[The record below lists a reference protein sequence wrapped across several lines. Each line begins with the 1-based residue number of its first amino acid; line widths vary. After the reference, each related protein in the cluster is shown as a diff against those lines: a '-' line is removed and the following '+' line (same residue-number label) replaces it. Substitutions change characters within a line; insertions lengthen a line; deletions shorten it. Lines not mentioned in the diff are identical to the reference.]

1 MIRFSKGILVF
12 LFSTAFLIGC
22 SSATYSTIS
31 YSKYEQIRSVR
42 ANAISSEE
50 LSLITTR
57 FLKSNDLYKR
67 YQEAPRVVIYDLD
80 NRLVAL
86 KTRELAYY
94 LSELCYHVGSELDL
108 EDPMFA
114 RMFASSLVYS
124 YTYLFDK
131 KAIPAADPF
140 SMEFRFALET
150 YNRSLAQLVRFAKR
164 NRKLANLT
172 DLNLPLIRGALSMT
186 RAEVETAWT
195 PKNFL
200 EVEVAYDY
208 KNAGFS
214 NQISKF
220 GIGTPL
226 ILIRKHPEK
235 EPEERRKYE
244 FVAGVGQAYPGTALL
259 TLEESYLENRNL
271 TLKAVIHLYDPVHRD
286 RVQFSGLDL
295 PMESDTTTPLAYML
309 SGAEKR
315 DGFFAKFDG
324 EVALERKG
332 LYLVYPY
339 RKGKIPVVFV
349 HGLASSPFI
358 WFPMINELLADPKIK
373 DNYQF
378 WVYWYPT
385 GNPITISAADFRDT
399 LRDLRKTYDPKGEDS
414 SFDKMMIVGHSM
426 GGLLSKLM
434 VTRSKKEDWMK
445 VANVS
450 SEKFES
456 LNSESKL
463 EVKRVFEFKPL
474 PFVKRVVFIATPH
487 RGSNLAEGF
496 LASIARILFVLPK
509 GALHNIGKAYKFLT
523 SDSEEESILPET
535 YGVDGLSPNS
545 LFMKVTGE
553 LKPEVPFHSIIGN
566 SKFRDLE
573 WINDSVV
580 SYDSSH
586 IDGAESELLIDSD
599 HSVQDHMPTILE
611 IKRILWEHSGIKNFI
626 PK

>member
-1 MIRFSKGILVF
+1 MCVS
-12 LFSTAFLIGC
+12 LFSTAFLFGC
-22 SSATYSTIS
+22 GTYSTFS
-31 YSKYEQIRSVR
+31 YSKYEQIRASR
-42 ANAISSEE
+42 SNAISSEN

-57 FLKSNDLYKR
+57 FLKSNDLYEK
-67 YQEAPRVVIYDLD
+67 YKEAPRVVIYDLD
-80 NRLVAL
+80 NRLIAL
-86 KTRELAYY
+86 KTRDLAYY
-94 LSELCYHVGSELDL
+94 LAELCFHTGSTLDL

-131 KAIPAADPF
+131 KATPAADPF

-150 YNRSLAQLVRFAKR
+150 YNHSLAQLVRFAKK

-172 DLNLPLIRGALSMT
+172 DLSLPLMRGALQMT
-186 RAEVETAWT
+186 KAEVETAWT

-208 KNAGFS
+208 KNEGFS
-214 NQISKF
+214 NQITKY

-235 EPEERRKYE
+235 EPIERRKYE

-286 RVQFSGLDL
+286 RIQFSGLDL

-315 DGFFAKFDG
+315 DGFTATFDG
-324 EVALERKG
+324 EVGLERKG
-332 LYLVYPY
+332 LYLIYPY
-339 RKGKIPVVFV
+339 KKGKIPVVFV

-358 WFPMINELLADPKIK
+358 WFPMINELLSDPKIK
-373 DNYQF
+373 DTYQF

-385 GNPITISAADFRDT
+385 GSPITLSAADFRGT
-399 LRDLRKTYDPKGEDS
+399 LKDLRKTYDPKDEDS
-414 SFDKMMIVGHSM
+414 SFDKMLLVGHSM
-426 GGLLSKLM
+426 GGLISKLM

-445 VANVS
+445 VANVPIDQYN
-450 SEKFES
+450 S
-456 LNSESKL
+456 LASDTKE
-463 EVKRVFEFKPL
+463 EVKRVFDFTPL
-474 PFVKRVVFIATPH
+474 HFVKRVVFIATPH
-487 RGSNLAEGF
+487 RGSSLAEGI
-496 LASIARILFVLPK
+496 LGSIARVLFVLPK
-509 GALHNIGKAYKFLT
+509 SVIHNIGKAYNFLT
-523 SDSEEESILPET
+523 LDSKEESIVPET

-545 LFMKVTGE
+545 LFIKVTGD
-553 LKPEVPFHSIIGN
+553 LKPEVKFHSIIGN
-566 SKFRDLE
+566 SKFRDLD

-586 IDGAESELLIDSD
+586 LDGAESELLIDSD

-611 IKRILWEHSGIKNFI
+611 IKRILLEHSGASRK
-626 PK
+626 